1 MKGWQLF
8 SALVFFFFL
17 LLFYTLIFAVRNLN
31 HMSLVSTGV
40 ADKGLTLSVYI
51 DSYSTTA
58 PKFSFLCFSLLLT
71 NFSEL
76 E

>member
-1 MKGWQLF
+1 MLW
-8 SALVFFFFL
+8 VFFFL

-40 ADKGLTLSVYI
+40 VDTLSVYI